1 MWEKAI
7 KEWFITEL
15 FVKVSQKYL
24 QTYPSRN
31 LTTDIGA
38 LETVSLGLDFR
49 AERHLFRN
57 RRRMKLK
64 CVSTIY
70 NIYHKV
76 NEISVEKIRRK
87 HFQVTTDNLE
97 NQSSE

>member
-1 MWEKAI
+1 M
-7 KEWFITEL
+7 T
-15 FVKVSQKYL
+15 S
-24 QTYPSRN
+24 
-31 LTTDIGA
+31 DIGT

-49 AERHLFRN
+49 AERRLFRN
-57 RRRMKLK
+57 RRRMKLR
-64 CVSTIY
+64 CVATIY

-87 HFQVTTDNLE
+87 HFEVTTDNSG